1 MTTNEWFAGGAAR
14 AMRGMEWPS
23 CHGSRRVLTRV
34 LSQSC
39 TIVTST
45 DPTTKTKKTIVV
57 IAPSCEFM
65 RVASEESG
73 ISFEKMS
80 SRSAVVLFF
89 RLFSLACQDEWS
101 CSAALH
107 LRRFRRRCRLLTVTN
122 RHGHGGIG
130 EEARRLQ
137 AIARNQAAKPE
148 QSSEQSASLCPQVH
162 MCMQRHTRSSRGRRG
177 GGGGGG
183 GGGGRDG
190 TLFLTSYF
198 PRSSRTRYHRLKSAF
213 LSPRMSPPPP
223 SFPSSSSHGP
233 REAELAHSLAAR
245 ARCGALSAPLRTWA
259 AATLADR
266 ACGVAAET

>member
-1 MTTNEWFAGGAAR
+1 MAIGRAVEAHCTCVAVMAEIVGVEKLGAAVVDVSRYVCTVVPHVVTVEDRVRCMTTNEWFAGGAAR

-130 EEARRLQ
+130 ERARRLQ
-137 AIARNQAAKPE
+137 AIAIRRSKWRRRAP
-148 QSSEQSASLCPQVH
+148 QSAP
-162 MCMQRHTRSSRGRRG
+162 
-177 GGGGGG
+177 
-183 GGGGRDG
+183 
-190 TLFLTSYF
+190 
-198 PRSSRTRYHRLKSAF
+198 
-213 LSPRMSPPPP
+213 
-223 SFPSSSSHGP
+223 
-233 REAELAHSLAAR
+233 
-245 ARCGALSAPLRTWA
+245 
-259 AATLADR
+259 
-266 ACGVAAET
+266 